1 MAEFIEILSPSALKD
16 LREANLEVVKLVAN
30 IDKVGQNMA
39 KISTPSGSDNA
50 TKKLAQ
56 DYQELQKQLANTQ
69 KQLERNRLAEIKLAQ
84 DREKAFDK
92 YERNLVK
99 EEARLNA
106 SQNLY
111 NKVQTKLNA
120 LSNEYKALATKK
132 ELTNKLTQEE
142 EKRYTFL
149 QSKIQTYD
157 KTLKAVDATMG
168 KYQRNVGNY
177 ASGFNPLSN
186 SINQLTREMPAFTY
200 SVQTGFMALSNN
212 IPIFTDAIS
221 NAIAQNKELQAQGKP
236 TTSVLSQ
243 LAVAFVSWQ
252 TLMGI
257 GITLLT
263 VYGKEIGEWFNNI
276 SKGKDAIDAQKEAQR
291 QLNEVNLQGQK
302 NAVEESL
309 KVKSL
314 LAIAKDS
321 ALSYKER
328 TIAVKE
334 LQDTYPA
341 YFGNLER
348 EKILAGQTSEAEKE
362 LTNAILSRAKA
373 NAAIEKI
380 TENQSKIIDFD
391 IKRIELQTQI
401 KKLTAEIEVT
411 QKKLN
416 NAESVSNAQGLSLSQ
431 KIATRNK
438 LLSDLVDITK
448 ERNNVQLLNNTLTSF
463 AIEKQKEA
471 ILLDYKEEK
480 SKNIKSKREQIEAI
494 KMEDDSLKGL
504 INTLTALKSALEKQ
518 RAEESQNKEQW
529 DKSTKAIE
537 AVQRSIDGLT
547 TGYKDLKQTGV
558 NEFLNIYGK
567 RAKQASEN
575 TEELEKALQSLFRTT
590 ANSTL
595 SSFGMDSLIP
605 MFDGTFNKMWETA
618 NTFNEKFAVGM
629 KYIGDVA
636 KETFAFISQQQQ
648 AQYEQ
653 QYQRLEQERDVALMF
668 AGDSATAR
676 QEIEEQYERRRAAI
690 QRRQAQAQK
699 KLAIFNTIINT
710 AQGITSALAMTPPNV
725 PLSIAIGVIGAV
737 QTAMIASQQIP
748 QFWKGTDDA
757 PEGWAWTQEKGRE
770 IITDKQGRVKSTGS
784 DKGAQLTY
792 LNKGDKVYT
801 ASETESLMF
810 NNSLNNMLLGSGIMM
825 PKVEVSM
832 DTTILGSKIDNLANT
847 IANKPSF
854 TLVKDAK
861 GERVFMRKQAEVK
874 EVLNA
879 RLNIQTY
886 DV

>member
-92 YERNLVK
+92 YERNLAK

-186 SINQLTREMPAFTY
+186 SINQLTREMPAFAN
-200 SVQTGFMALSNN
+200 SVQTGFMAISNN
-212 IPIFTDAIS
+212 LPIFFDAIS
-221 NAIAQNKELQAQGKP
+221 QANAELKALKAQGQEVP
-236 TTSVLSQ
+236 SLFSRLTSSFFTLGTALS
-243 LAVAFVSWQ
+243 VGV
-252 TLMGI
+252 
-257 GITLLT
+257 TLLT
-263 VYGKEIGEWFNNI
+263 VFGDEIVDSIFGTKAKAKADEEAKNALDEKNNAEKRYLETMRNTASQEI
-276 SKGKDAIDAQKEAQR
+276 SNAKILFENARNQNIPLNERLEYIKQLREDYPKYLKNLSDQDILAGNTAKSEERLNEALMKRGIAIALQEKISDAYKKYADAIIRINDSELAKQNIDEKAIQLAMKLGRTRSQAIADLTLVSDLNIKRAEKDKQLALDEINNLIKLYNTYAPYLNALNDGKDASD
-291 QLNEVNLQGQK
+291 K
-302 NAVEESL
+302 N
-309 KVKSL
+309 
-314 LAIAKDS
+314 
-321 ALSYKER
+321 
-328 TIAVKE
+328 T
-334 LQDTYPA
+334 
-341 YFGNLER
+341 
-348 EKILAGQTSEAEKE
+348 
-362 LTNAILSRAKA
+362 
-373 NAAIEKI
+373 
-380 TENQSKIIDFD
+380 
-391 IKRIELQTQI
+391 
-401 KKLTAEIEVT
+401 
-411 QKKLN
+411 
-416 NAESVSNAQGLSLSQ
+416 
-431 KIATRNK
+431 
-438 LLSDLVDITK
+438 
-448 ERNNVQLLNNTLTSF
+448 
-463 AIEKQKEA
+463 
-471 ILLDYKEEK
+471 
-480 SKNIKSKREQIEAI
+480 KSKREQIEAI

-547 TGYKDLKQTGV
+547 TGYKDLTQTGV
-558 NEFLNIYGK
+558 NEFLNVYGK

-575 TEELEKALQSLFRTT
+575 TEELENALQSLFRTT

-676 QEIEEQYERRRAAI
+676 QEIEEQYERRRSAI

-832 DTTILGSKIDNLANT
+832 DAEKITNEIKSLANT

-874 EVLNA
+874 EMQNA
-879 RLNIQTY
+879 RLTITTY
-886 DV
+886 NV